1 MHINL
6 QQVLILLGVTALIGL
21 ILTALLLVWVFSR
34 VRHIQLPANTD
45 FFEALRYTP
54 LSVVLLLD
62 ALDFALDFLSAPIAW
77 FILGRLGLGA
87 LRGVAVIEDLIPF
100 TQWIPTMTIA
110 WILAR
115 IFRNPPEA

>member
-1 MHINL
+1 MEINF
-6 QQVLILLGVTALIGL
+6 QQALILLGVTAAIGL
-21 ILTALLLVWVFSR
+21 ILSLLLLLWVFSR
-34 VRHIQLPANTD
+34 VRHIQLPPNAD

-77 FILGRLGLGA
+77 FILGRLGLGV

-110 WILAR
+110 WVLAR
-115 IFRNPPEA
+115 VLPNERL